1 MKIKNYLLSGL
12 LILGGIGFTSC
23 SDNEGLPG
31 DGGLTDGEA
40 NITIK
45 LGGTTA
51 ATPFV
56 KSGDDTDSDI
66 YNYKVYVFNATNEI
80 LEKEVVGNIN
90 GNTTIE
96 KLGTATP
103 KKVVVL
109 ANLDNQYPE
118 HITNY
123 AQFSKE
129 ENYSNLLHQIEN
141 IETSGFV
148 MSGQYPTDI
157 VLTKDET
164 EEIKVIIKRTM
175 AKVILGSITF
185 VPEEGHE
192 LDKLEILGVAVQRVA
207 PDATL
212 APIAGIYGSKH
223 YGGFESVDQGLET
236 YDVFK
241 SDIDY
246 SNFHKDEQG
255 NVAANKPNVLNIPFF
270 VFPNNNPD
278 KCTLLTIKAKYE
290 NEIHYF
296 PVKVNHADGEYVDTN
311 TQYTVNLTLKKFGD
325 GTTDPELPNEE
336 ASLEVEIE
344 VAEWAFIT
352 QNEEW

>member
-12 LILGGIGFTSC
+12 IVLGGLVFTSC

-31 DGGLTDGEA
+31 DDGLTEGEA

-45 LGGTTA
+45 LGGSTP

-56 KSGDDTDSDI
+56 KSGDNTDSDI
-66 YNYKVYVFNATNEI
+66 YDYKVYVFNATNGI
-80 LEKEVVGNIN
+80 LEKEVVGKID

-109 ANLDNQYPE
+109 ANLGNKYP
-118 HITNY
+118 IGINNY
-123 AQFSKE
+123 AQLSDE
-129 ENYSNLLHQIEN
+129 ENYSNLLNQIAN
-141 IETSGFV
+141 TADNGFV
-148 MSGQYPTDI
+148 MSGQYPTNI
-157 VLTKDET
+157 VLTKDEHKKI
-164 EEIKVIIKRTM
+164 EVFIKRTM

-185 VPEEGHE
+185 MPEEGHE
-192 LDKLEILGVAVQRVA
+192 LDKLEILGVAVQRVT

-212 APIAGIYGSKH
+212 APIAGIYGNKH
-223 YGGFESVDQGLET
+223 YGGFESADNELEVH
-236 YDVFK
+236 DLFK

-246 SNFHKDEQG
+246 SSFHKDEQG
-255 NVAANKPNVLNIPFF
+255 KVEINKPNELNIPFF
-270 VFPNNNPD
+270 VFPNNNPE

-290 NEIHYF
+290 NGIHYF
-296 PVKVNHADGEYVDTN
+296 PVKVNHADGEYVDAN

-344 VAEWAFIT
+344 VAGWTLIT
-352 QNEEW
+352 QDEEW